1 MLLELMML
9 STFTADVA
17 RAGQAALVVGD
28 IMIEI
33 ALLGRPPTRPGT
45 GTAVSP
51 GTVRPTAAGRAR
63 EVGDSDRLATRRGDD
78 DPPPGIQV
86 PRSKGSELA
95 GLSGGD
101 HAEPG
106 QLARR

>member
-1 MLLELMML
+1 MVFIGRAVTELVGPDDQIDA
-9 STFTADVA
+9 ADQPDA
-17 RAGQAALVVGD
+17 
-28 IMIEI
+28 
-33 ALLGRPPTRPGT
+33 
-45 GTAVSP
+45 AVSP